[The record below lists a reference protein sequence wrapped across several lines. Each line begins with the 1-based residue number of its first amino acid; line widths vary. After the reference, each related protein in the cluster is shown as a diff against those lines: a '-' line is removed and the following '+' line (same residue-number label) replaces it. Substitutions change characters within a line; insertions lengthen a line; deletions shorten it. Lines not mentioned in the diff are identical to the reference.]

1 MWIPHIIQEGRSSI
15 YTTYRIYRMNN
26 TVKGILYV
34 VGAVI
39 TGIVIKMGVTGYN
52 IMNGDTYSDE
62 IAKFTAETKARRAA
76 IQVQKTVYDAAI
88 AAGKNESI
96 AKQEKNNAYDAAY
109 TSAYNEALADEMA
122 KINAAKRAK
131 KEIGLARTSAYTSA
145 IAEGKSEKNAT
156 AIGEKAYQAAY
167 QSAYQAAYQAAY
179 KDEKEKSG
187 IVGGRRITR
196 RTRHKKNGSRKG
208 R

>member
-1 MWIPHIIQEGRSSI
+1 
-15 YTTYRIYRMNN
+15 MNN

-62 IAKFTAETKARRAA
+62 TAKIRAETTARRAA

-96 AKQEKNNAYDAAY
+96 AKQEKSNAYDATY

-131 KEIGLARTSAYTSA
+131 KEIGLARTSAYTAA
-145 IAEGKSEKNAT
+145 IDEGKTEKNAT
-156 AIGEKAYQAAY
+156 AIGEKAYQSAY
-167 QSAYQAAYQAAY
+167 QSAYQAAYQSAY